1 MNESKRMKILPLFIL
16 SLIISHLSYGVL
28 VITEVMSVSAGSGAT
43 NGDWFEITNT
53 GSNSINL
60 NNYVWNDSTD
70 LRSDAT
76 LFPSL
81 TINSGESIVIVD
93 ENNGNMPD
101 WSSSWDLSGN
111 TNIYGKETF
120 IPFGP
125 TGDDFSGLGSSGDS
139 IYIWDSSEQ
148 LIISLSF
155 GEATEGF
162 SFQWDTNGNYLGLS
176 TLGVNGASSNG
187 NDVASPGIAV
197 PEPSSYALVSGFLI
211 LFVALIKRKRSSY

>member
-1 MNESKRMKILPLFIL
+1 MQLTRSRHNTSVQVTPSSFL
-16 SLIISHLSYGVL
+16 SPNLIG
-28 VITEVMSVSAGSGAT
+28 
-43 NGDWFEITNT
+43 
-53 GSNSINL
+53 
-60 NNYVWNDSTD
+60 
-70 LRSDAT
+70 
-76 LFPSL
+76 PSCRL
-81 TINSGESIVIVD
+81 
-93 ENNGNMPD
+93 
-101 WSSSWDLSGN
+101 WL
-111 TNIYGKETF
+111 
-120 IPFGP
+120 
-125 TGDDFSGLGSSGDS
+125 
-139 IYIWDSSEQ
+139 